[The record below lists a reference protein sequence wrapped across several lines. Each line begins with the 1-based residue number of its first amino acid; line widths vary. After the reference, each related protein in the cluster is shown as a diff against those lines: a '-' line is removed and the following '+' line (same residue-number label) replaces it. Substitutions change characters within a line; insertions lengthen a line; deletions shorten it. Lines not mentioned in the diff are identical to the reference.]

1 VIDLRRATA
10 ALLVAMNA
18 SAAVVATDAP
28 PTTPAPAGMNI
39 DLFPAAPQRDLV
51 VRTCAACHAPE
62 IVVAKRH
69 TEDEWDEIIAK
80 MVDRGAVATDAEQEQ
95 ILQYLTKF
103 FGPAPA
109 DAASAPH
116 P

>member
-1 VIDLRRATA
+1 MIDTLRMA
-10 ALLVAMNA
+10 AAVLVALSA
-18 SAAVVATDAP
+18 SAAVVATDTPP
-28 PTTPAPAGMNI
+28 PTPAAATVNT
-39 DLFPAAPQRDLV
+39 DVFPAAPQRDLV

-69 TEDEWDEIIAK
+69 TADEWDEIIAK

-95 ILQYLTKF
+95 ILQYLAKF
-103 FGPAPA
+103 FGPAQA
-109 DAASAPH
+109 DAGAAPH